1 MTQRQGL
8 FGGLAVLSCGTV
20 VLQIALTRLYSALFG
35 HHLAFLAISL
45 SLFGVGLG
53 GVLLYVFPGLCRP
66 PALFARLS
74 YLSGLAS
81 AATVGALLSL
91 LHVKP
96 IEKLDASS
104 LLSLAVLYLSS
115 SLPFVLAGIA
125 VAGAI
130 RHAARDISRLYL
142 VDLAGAAI
150 GGLGAIAALRAGA
163 LRACLI
169 VAIIEAMAALLF
181 WAGSRGPSP
190 EGTPRERRANGGVIA
205 TFVLATCVL
214 LAGDVGAPW
223 LKLPALRWISVEKVE
238 FQAWNEMALITV
250 DKASGGMAW
259 MRMDGSA
266 ATAILDP
273 KTTPPLHP
281 DEMAYILHKEKGPVL
296 VIGAGGGRDIRSALK
311 YGQKEIYAAE
321 INPIIVNDV
330 MKGHYKTWTGDLFGK
345 PEVHVTVADGRSYV
359 RASERKFR
367 NVVISLVDTSAA
379 ASVGA
384 LALTENSLY
393 TVEAFRDYL
402 DHLTPEGTLI
412 VNRWD
417 GEFDRLLALGVA
429 GLGQV
434 GVTNP
439 KAHMFAC
446 GAARSTALL
455 IKRTPLAQDEIATL
469 RRHCKK
475 NKFAE
480 AFAPDEARTELRRR
494 LVSGVS
500 AANADPDHAT
510 DLSPPTDDRP
520 FFFYTVPTRR
530 LLAVLGDLPA
540 LQADN
545 QALLTLL
552 GLLVVS
558 VTLALIFLL
567 GPLVL
572 RRAAEGGGAVR
583 GPRARPLLFFFCLG
597 GGFVFVEVALVQH
610 FVMFL
615 GHPVYALSTVL
626 LALLLWAGIGSLL
639 TARVRAVEAAA
650 SAGVR
655 AQLLVAS
662 LALYAVILGPVLDQL
677 VGLPFGAR
685 LGVTLGMLAPLG
697 LLMGAQ
703 APLGV
708 KLIDARSPE
717 LIPWCWGINGVAS
730 VVATAV
736 GTLLAM
742 HLGFSA
748 LLLTGGLC
756 YLVAAAAVP
765 RAVEAAPQV

>member
-8 FGGLAVLSCGTV
+8 LGGLAVLSCGTV
-20 VLQIALTRLYSALFG
+20 VLQITLTRLYSALFG

-53 GVLLYVFPGLCRP
+53 GVLLYVFPALCRP
-66 PALFARLS
+66 PALLARLA
-74 YLSGLAS
+74 YLAGLCS
-81 AATVGALLSL
+81 AATVAALLIL

-96 IEKLDASS
+96 MEKLDASA
-104 LLSLAVLYLSS
+104 LSGLAVLYLSS

-125 VAGAI
+125 VTAAV
-130 RHAARDISRLYL
+130 RHAARDISRVYL
-142 VDLAGAAI
+142 VDLAGAAV

-169 VAIIEAMAALLF
+169 VAIIEAVAALCF
-181 WAGSRGPSP
+181 YAGARSTGP
-190 EGTPRERRANGGVIA
+190 EGTPRQQRASGGVVA
-205 TFVLATCVL
+205 TFILAASVL
-214 LAGDVGAPW
+214 LAGDIGAPW
-223 LKLPALRWISVEKVE
+223 LKLPPLRWVAVEKVE
-238 FQAWNEMALITV
+238 FQAWNELSLITV
-250 DKASGGMAW
+250 EKASGGMAW

-266 ATAILDP
+266 TTAILDP

-321 INPIIVNDV
+321 VNPLIVNNV
-330 MKGHYKTWTGDLFGK
+330 MKDRYKTWSGDLFGK

-359 RASERKFR
+359 RASERRYR
-367 NVVISLVDTSAA
+367 NLVISLVDTSAA
-379 ASVGA
+379 APVGA
-384 LALTENSLY
+384 LALSENSLY

-402 DHLTPEGTLI
+402 DHLEPEGTII

-417 GEFDRLLALGVA
+417 AELDRLIALSVA
-429 GLGQV
+429 GLARV
-434 GVTNP
+434 GVTDP
-439 KAHMFAC
+439 KAHLFAC

-455 IKRTPLAQDEIATL
+455 IKRTPLAPDEIATL

-480 AFAPDEARTELRRR
+480 AFAPDEPRTELRRR
-494 LVSGVS
+494 LVTGVDPRR
-500 AANADPDHAT
+500 ADPDHLT
-510 DLSPPTDDRP
+510 DLRAPTDDRP
-520 FFFYTVPTRR
+520 FFFYTVPTARFLDVAR
-530 LLAVLGDLPA
+530 DLKGM
-540 LQADN
+540 QADN
-545 QALLTLL
+545 PGLLVLL
-552 GLLVVS
+552 GLLGVS
-558 VTLALIFLL
+558 LVLSLVFLI
-567 GPLVL
+567 GPLAL
-572 RRAAEGGGAVR
+572 RRAAEGSGSPP

-597 GGFVFVEVALVQH
+597 GGFIFVEVALVQH

-626 LALLLWAGIGSLL
+626 VALLLWAGIGSLL
-639 TARVRAVEAAA
+639 TARVRVVEAAV
-650 SAGVR
+650 SAGQR
-655 AQLLVAS
+655 AQLLVAV
-662 LALYAVILGPVLDQL
+662 LALYAVILGPVLDQT

-685 LGVTLGMLAPLG
+685 LAVTLGLLAPLG

-708 KLIDARSPE
+708 KLLDARSPE
-717 LIPWCWGINGVAS
+717 LIAWCWGVNGVAS

-736 GTLLAM
+736 GTLLA
-742 HLGFSA
+742 LQFGFSA
-748 LLLTGGLC
+748 VFLTAGLC
-756 YLVAAAAVP
+756 YLVASVAVP
-765 RAVEAAPQV
+765 SAPAEAG